1 MTNGKNRIGTARR
14 LTESALMIAFAT
26 VLSLLKLIS
35 LPAGGSVTAASMVPI
50 VLIAYRH
57 GTAWG
62 LFTGLVHGSLQLLLD
77 PGVFSYVT
85 GWKAALAVVLL
96 DYIFAFALIGLA
108 GVWRPAVKSD
118 RAAVC
123 LGGVTAC
130 LCRYLCHVF
139 SGATVWAGL
148 SVPSEEALA
157 FSFSYNATYML
168 PETVITVVVLFY
180 LTESL
185 DFASPNLARHT
196 VAEQTRGARTL
207 GFAAGTAVVLAVVYD
222 TLAIFS
228 RLQAEDGTFDI
239 TGLAWGDLVWPGIV
253 TAAALLLAAVL
264 LLARRRTNKP
274 L

>member
-1 MTNGKNRIGTARR
+1 MVNRKNRIGTARR

-26 VLSLLKLIS
+26 VLSLVKLIS

-50 VLIAYRH
+50 ILIAYRY
-57 GTAWG
+57 GAAWG

-77 PGVFSYVT
+77 PGVFSFVT
-85 GWKAALAVVLL
+85 GWKAAVAVVLL

-108 GVWRPAVKSD
+108 GIWRRLLGNSRGAV
-118 RAAVC
+118 AA
-123 LGGVTAC
+123 GGLTAC

-148 SVPSEEALA
+148 SVPSEEALLY
-157 FSFSYNATYML
+157 SFSYNATYML
-168 PETVITVVVLFY
+168 PETIITLVVLFY

-185 DFASPNLARHT
+185 DFSSPSLVRHG
-196 VAEQTRGARTL
+196 ADAPAGRGRVLT
-207 GFAAGTAVVLAVVYD
+207 FAAGAALVLAVVYD
-222 TLAIFS
+222 TLAVFS

-239 TGLAWGDLVWPGIV
+239 TRLSFSDLTWPAVV

-264 LLARRRTNKP
+264 LLLGRRMRRK
-274 L
+274 